1 MNTQKTVILL
11 FGLMLVVYLC
21 PVASS
26 GEVSLSQKQFARDL
40 VTSVPGIENA
50 WWSQDISLWV
60 EIDIA
65 TFASNPEL
73 YAQQIA
79 DKLSVA
85 AATKFQRFL
94 CVRVYHGNQ
103 RVLAKS
109 CNGPR

>member
-1 MNTQKTVILL
+1 MKTHKFALIAA
-11 FGLMLVVYLC
+11 FLVCLSE
-21 PVASS
+21 PAWANDISS
-26 GEVSLSQKQFARDL
+26 IQQQFARNL

-60 EIDIA
+60 KINI
-65 TFASNPEL
+65 TNFASNPEL

-85 AATKFQRFL
+85 AAIKFGHYL
-94 CVRVYHGNQ
+94 CVRVCYGEQ

-109 CNGPR
+109 CSSP

>member
-1 MNTQKTVILL
+1 MKTHKFALIAA
-11 FGLMLVVYLC
+11 FLVCLSGS
-21 PVASS
+21 AWANDISS
-26 GEVSLSQKQFARDL
+26 IQQQFARDL
-40 VTSVPGIENA
+40 IASVPGIENA

-60 EIDIA
+60 EIDIT

-85 AATKFQRFL
+85 AAIKFGHYL
-94 CVRVYHGNQ
+94 CIRVCYGEQ

-109 CNGPR
+109 CSSP